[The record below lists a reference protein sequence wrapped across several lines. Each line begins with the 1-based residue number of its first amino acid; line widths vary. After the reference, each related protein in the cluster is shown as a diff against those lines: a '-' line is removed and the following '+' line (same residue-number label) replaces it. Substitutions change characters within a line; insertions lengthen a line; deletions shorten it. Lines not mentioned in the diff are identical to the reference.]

1 MMAPRDAIERPG
13 RNSVKPRQLEVLYAI
28 MSSASLT
35 DAARALGT
43 SQPAVSATLKQ
54 MEEEM
59 ALRLFHRL
67 GGRLVATPEA
77 ELLFPE
83 VERLFRHLQAVRRMT
98 KGIREGVFDFLSVIA
113 TPTLADTIVP
123 GAFLRLRER
132 RPSIRLRLETAA
144 ARVVADSVARRE
156 FDLGV
161 IYGPNPHAGTGTE
174 LLGQTFVSCAMHKD
188 HPLAKRRE
196 ITARDLAGE
205 SIVTFPKG
213 APIRD
218 RVDNVCR
225 DAGVELTTTAEV
237 TYSRTA
243 CVLAQGG
250 GSIAIIDPLIASTS
264 AFPELVIRRL
274 SPAVPIEL
282 LLLSPASRPSS
293 RLIDEMRT
301 DLRAVCGGLLRMCSR
316 ADRSENRSEI

>member
-1 MMAPRDAIERPG
+1 M
-13 RNSVKPRQLEVLYAI
+13 KPRQLEVLHAI
-28 MSSASLT
+28 MTSSSLT
-35 DAARALGT
+35 DAARSLGT

-59 ALRLFHRL
+59 AMRLFHRL

-83 VERLFRHLQAVRRMT
+83 VERLFRHLQAVRQMT

-113 TPTLADTIVP
+113 TPTPADTIIP

-132 RPSIRLRLETAA
+132 RPNIRMRLETAS
-144 ARVVADSVARRE
+144 ARVVADRVARRA

-161 IYGPNPHAGTGTE
+161 IYGPSPKGGTTAE
-174 LLGQTFVSCAMHKD
+174 VLGRTFVSCAMRKD
-188 HPLAKRRE
+188 HRCARLPR
-196 ITARDLAGE
+196 ITARDLDGE
-205 SIVTFPKG
+205 SVVTFPKG

-218 RVDNVCR
+218 NIDAVCR
-225 DAGVELTTTAEV
+225 EAGVDLRTIAEV

-250 GSIAIIDPLIASTS
+250 GSLAIIDPLIASTS
-264 AFPELVIRRL
+264 AFPDLVIRPF

-282 LLLSPASRPSS
+282 LLLSPASRPPS
-293 RLIDEMRT
+293 RLIDEVRQ
-301 DLRAVCGGLLRMCSR
+301 DLRAVCGELFAAHAQPG
-316 ADRSENRSEI
+316 